1 MTVQLRKTPTQTA
14 FRHSASLP
22 VHEMVFCSLLMT
34 LSATSNGDFP
44 HNVIGWEHAPCMRAV
59 KPTLKRGNGW
69 PEHAESV
76 PGGMHAA

>member
-1 MTVQLRKTPTQTA
+1 MTVQLRRTPTQTA

-34 LSATSNGDFP
+34 LSETSHGDFP
-44 HNVIGWEHAPCMRAV
+44 RRRWEHAPCVRAV
-59 KPTLKRGNGW
+59 KPTFKLGNGW

-76 PGGMHAA
+76 LGGMHAA